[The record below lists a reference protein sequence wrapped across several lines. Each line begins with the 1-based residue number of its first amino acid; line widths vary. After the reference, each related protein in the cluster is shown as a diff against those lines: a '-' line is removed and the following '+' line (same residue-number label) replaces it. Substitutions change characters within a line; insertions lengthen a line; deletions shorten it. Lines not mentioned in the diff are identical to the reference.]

1 MLLINFSFF
10 LFRDRI
16 YVEMDAF
23 NQSNLVDVKEASLI
37 DFVKEWKF
45 QLKKSLLFT
54 FLDFIYK
61 FHIRM
66 FVNL

>member
-1 MLLINFSFF
+1 
-10 LFRDRI
+10 
-16 YVEMDAF
+16 MDAY
-23 NQSNLVDVKEASLI
+23 NQSNSVDVKEASLI